1 MKNDIEKNHVSNASE
16 MAEVGSTSL
25 EETGSE
31 QGSSTLSR
39 KVASSQTVESRE
51 TTNVPIVLNLD
62 ESGEPDTAR
71 QSAKSTE
78 PASAAVHIAPNLL
91 PMVTGLSTTVEEQQ
105 AAKEQQDLNEI
116 VHRMLIVGL
125 VISTTLMLVG
135 LGLDLALGHEAPTT
149 ASGFAE
155 AIQRILALRPS
166 GFLTLG
172 LLVLIA
178 TPILRVVGS
187 IGAFIYERDWR
198 YALITFL
205 VLIVVIISLV
215 SGNG

>member
-1 MKNDIEKNHVSNASE
+1 
-16 MAEVGSTSL
+16 L

-39 KVASSQTVESRE
+39 KVASSQTVESKE
-51 TTNVPIVLNLD
+51 TANVPISSNVD
-62 ESGEPDTAR
+62 EPDEPDTAR

-78 PASAAVHIAPNLL
+78 PASAAVHVAPNLL
-91 PMVTGLSTTVEEQQ
+91 HMVTGLTTTVEEQQ

-125 VISTTLMLVG
+125 VVSTTLMLIG
-135 LGLDLALGHEAPTT
+135 LGLDLALERETPTT
-149 ASGFAE
+149 APDFAE
-155 AIQRILALRPS
+155 TIQRVAALRPS

-187 IGAFIYERDWR
+187 IVTFLYERDWR
-198 YALITFL
+198 YALITLL
-205 VLIVVIISLV
+205 VLIVVTISLV